1 MLAHLQHFFS
11 PPIFPD
17 DEDKTLTAKLL
28 NSVILSLLVVV
39 ILAGGV
45 GLLLF
50 ARKLGSF
57 IVVLILLG
65 LLLIAYRFMQRGR
78 VRLAGG
84 LIVAGTWLLVT
95 GLLLLAGGMANV
107 DILYYIVITVFA
119 GLLLGPRAA
128 IIVAGLSIMAGLGML
143 VLDRLRLMPS
153 PYFLTPPRAG
163 WLNLVLGLLV
173 TTYTLKLALDS
184 LAEALTR
191 VRQELAERHKV
202 EEALRTSEQKLR
214 VVFEV
219 IKNVA
224 FIITDVGGVDARILE
239 FSPGAEAI
247 FGYRKEEMLGQP
259 VASLHLPQDVAQ
271 FPRAFELMRQN
282 KISFSGETILVRK
295 SGEKFP
301 AFFTTYPLFDAHG
314 NLEARLGV
322 SIDITDRKQA
332 EEAREKLIIDLE
344 TKNAELERFTY
355 TVSHDL
361 KSPIV
366 TIKGFLG
373 WLEKDIARGDK
384 PRIQRDIEQ
393 IRDAAEKMRL
403 LLDDL
408 LELSRIGRLMNPPQT
423 VPLDTV
429 VREAVDLVAGQISAR
444 GVQVDIVPNL
454 PVVCGDRP
462 RLVEVLQNLLDNAIK
477 FMGAQPE
484 PRIEIGARQ
493 EAGET
498 ICYVKDNGVGI
509 EPRYHH
515 KIFGLFERLDQT
527 VEGTGIGLALVKRI
541 VEIHGGRI
549 WVESAGQGQGS
560 TFCFTLP
567 RVETS
572 TS

>member
-408 LELSRIGRLMNPPQT
+408 LELSRIGRLMNPPKT

>member
-11 PPIFPD
+11 PPVFTD

-45 GLLLF
+45 GLFLF
-50 ARKLGSF
+50 ARKLGSL
-57 IVVLILLG
+57 IVVLSLLG
-65 LLLIAYRFMQRGR
+65 LLLIAYRFMQQGQI
-78 VRLAGG
+78 RLAGS

-95 GLLLLAGGMANV
+95 SLLFFAGGMANV
-107 DILYYIVITVFA
+107 DILYYIVITVFT

-128 IIVAGLSIMAGLGML
+128 IIVAGLNIMTGLAML
-143 VLDRLRLMPS
+143 ILDSLGLMPS

-173 TTYTLKLALDS
+173 TTSTLKLALDS

-191 VRQELAERHKV
+191 IRQELAERHKV

-214 VVFEV
+214 AIFEV
-219 IKNVA
+219 VKNVS
-224 FIITDVGGVDARILE
+224 FIITDVDARILE

-259 VASLHLPQDVAQ
+259 VAPLHLPEDVAK
-271 FPRAFELMRQN
+271 FPEAFELMRQN
-282 KISFSGETILVRK
+282 KTSFAGETILVRK

-301 AFFTTYPLFDAHG
+301 ALFTTYPLFDAHG
-314 NLEARLGV
+314 NLEAGLGV

-373 WLEKDIARGDK
+373 WLEKDMARGDK
-384 PRIQRDIEQ
+384 PRMHRDIEQ
-393 IRDAAEKMRL
+393 IRNAAEKMRL

-408 LELSRIGRLMNPPQT
+408 LELSRIGRLMNPSQA
-423 VPLDTV
+423 VPLDTL
-429 VREAVDLVAGQISAR
+429 VREAVDLVAGQLSAR
-444 GVQVDIVPNL
+444 GVRVDIAPNL

-462 RLVEVLQNLLDNAIK
+462 RLVEVLQNLLDNAVK

-484 PRIEIGARQ
+484 PRIEIRARQ

-498 ICYVKDNGVGI
+498 VCYVQDNGVGI

-560 TFCFTLP
+560 TFYFTLP
-567 RVETS
+567 RIKAPTG
-572 TS
+572 